1 MSRTKDRRR
10 RGVSAVE
17 RRSTRIRVG
26 GVFDGASFRPEPA
39 ILTIDDGQ
47 IADVARPGR
56 GPVDVDWEKAF
67 ALPGLIDCHA
77 HVTLPADGRD
87 YEQALLDSDATM
99 TALGV
104 EHARN
109 HLAAGVT
116 TIRDNGSRHR
126 TAFEARR
133 LLEKDPSPSP
143 RLLVSGPPITT
154 TRGHFWWCG
163 GEANGP
169 SSIALRVRDIA
180 EMGADHVK
188 VMASGGGTR
197 GTDPGRAAYSE
208 AEMRSAVETA
218 HALGRRATAHCRATS
233 SIRASISAGIDGV
246 EHAEFV
252 NEEGE
257 ITFDRDTAEAL
268 IASDVWIC
276 PTIQASGEHE
286 RRWLSGLDARHEK
299 ATAIAAEITARIRTI
314 RELVRMG
321 ARGRIVFGTDAG
333 PFFTPFGDV
342 ITELTFLHRSGLE
355 TIDCLRA
362 ATHRAACAIGVES
375 TAGRIAEGMDAD
387 LLIVA
392 EPPIQDLS
400 TLGSPIAVLRRGTM
414 VASAIGVEKG

>member
-1 MSRTKDRRR
+1 MSRKGRRR
-10 RGVSAVE
+10 RGDSVVE
-17 RRSTRIRVG
+17 RRRTRIRVG
-26 GVFDGASFRPEPA
+26 GVFDGTSFRAESA
-39 ILTIDDGQ
+39 ILTIDGGR

-56 GPVDVDWEKAF
+56 GPVDVDWERAF
-67 ALPGLIDCHA
+67 VLPGLIDCHA

-99 TALGV
+99 TTLGV
-104 EHARN
+104 EHARH

-116 TIRDNGSRHR
+116 TIRDNGSRRR

-133 LLEKDPSPSP
+133 LLENDRSPSP

-154 TRGHFWWCG
+154 KRGHFWWCG
-163 GEANGP
+163 GEADGP

-180 EMGADHVK
+180 DMGADHIK

-197 GTDPGRAAYSE
+197 GTDPGRLAYSE
-208 AEMRSAVETA
+208 VEVRSAVVTA

-233 SIRASISAGIDGV
+233 SIRVSVSAGIDGV

-257 ITFDRDTAEAL
+257 IMFDRDTAEAL

-286 RRWLSGLDARHEK
+286 RRWLLGLDARHEK
-299 ATAIAAEITARIRTI
+299 AIAIAAEITARIRTI

-321 ARGRIVFGTDAG
+321 ARERIVFGTDAG

-342 ITELTFLHRSGLE
+342 VTELTFLHRSGLE
-355 TIDCLRA
+355 TVDCLRA
-362 ATHRAACAIGVES
+362 ATHRAACAIGVEG
-375 TAGRIAEGMDAD
+375 TAGRIAEGLDAD

-392 EPPIQDLS
+392 EPPIQNLA
-400 TLGSPIAVLRRGTM
+400 TLGSPIAVLRRGTI
-414 VASAIGVEKG
+414 ASAASA